1 VVFFGLEYAWNIP
14 GEPGCHSSLVI
25 VCSVCPDN
33 AGFSLSPCWSV
44 SWDFPKILLTG
55 RTGGRTPGIQSDQPD
70 PWRKRRQ
77 HQHQAPPTP
86 SAHRHSQ
93 SRFFFS
99 LLLRPSRLFFAHT
112 PFLFLYKLHPL
123 NHLEGQRKAKEDICW
138 WFSPCVR
145 DASRVSSSCS
155 SAKQVRLAECVYEYT
170 PV

>member
-1 VVFFGLEYAWNIP
+1 MVFFGLEYAWNIP

-93 SRFFFS
+93 SRFFFLLSFFVSLVSS
-99 LLLRPSRLFFAHT
+99 LLI
-112 PFLFLYKLHPL
+112 HP
-123 NHLEGQRKAKEDICW
+123 
-138 WFSPCVR
+138 
-145 DASRVSSSCS
+145 SSSCTS
-155 SAKQVRLAECVYEYT
+155 STHSTTWKSKGRQRKTFVGGLAPACVTHLVYRR
-170 PV
+170 PAAVQSR